1 MSDADREVI
10 HILVVVSSI
19 LVLVMTVRYGI
30 YAYSYDWRKRQIAQG
45 MSGWIAVAMTIFL
58 VLLYVDG
65 GTSW

>member
-1 MSDADREVI
+1 
-10 HILVVVSSI
+10 
-19 LVLVMTVRYGI
+19 MTVRYGI